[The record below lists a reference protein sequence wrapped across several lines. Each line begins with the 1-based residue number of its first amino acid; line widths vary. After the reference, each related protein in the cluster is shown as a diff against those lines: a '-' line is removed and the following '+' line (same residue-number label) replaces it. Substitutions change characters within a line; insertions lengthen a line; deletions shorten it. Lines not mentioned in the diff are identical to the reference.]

1 MVIKALPN
9 KQLKNITMKLKV
21 INLIVFILIIGIKF
35 SSAQV
40 LQNIEPNQVRNDK
53 PTELILSFSNYNFNK
68 NLKPLIYF
76 TTPYNK
82 NEDVRIISEE
92 YFSILNDSTIK
103 YIFNPVKLRVNDT
116 ILDIN
121 IQSTN
126 SKGFNEF
133 ITWRNALKISYKP
146 GTSNLKLIIENLPD
160 SSKTNPKNYPSN
172 LSVRVKYPN
181 KNSHFTHNST
191 KVIIKGTVRSF
202 IIPDSFTV
210 INDSLM
216 DVFFT
221 LNDKAEKCLYNIEVD
236 NDLAFKLMS
245 NSFINLNS
253 NDIRIFYYNI
263 NTETTNEYQIGD
275 SDLQYEFSF
284 TRKLNQPIKTPYQF
298 NLEAYLNNNLVNN
311 ITKQLVYIKVDT
323 IITGPNIADK
333 KLYYSIVYKVN
344 IDSNAKKGIYSFN
357 FYNDSVGNNW
367 FGNVFKVNPPK
378 IEVNES
384 LNYPGFSGTISVYCS
399 NRVPFKVSTNF
410 RFLKNNVPTNDIKID
425 TFYYYQNATQGFQ
438 SYIKYTSKTESDG
451 KYDIEITNQNIDTI
465 IIPQILTISEYFPK
479 LLSNYN
485 YFFNKGDTVN
495 NVSFE
500 RYQFVRRNN
509 DSILVQN
516 LKPFKNGVESKQV
529 QLTNVRSYSY
539 SSQTHVDFII
549 DKTAEPGWYD
559 ITFDTATV
567 SRNFIQKNAFYI
579 CDKEIKSFTPSVIAG
594 AGQMLFDFTLNFS
607 NTNFTKAKYVYLNL
621 NYNSFTNR
629 FAIINYNIVN
639 DTTVIFKMI
648 FNNEYVFET
657 RFLPIVI
664 YNDYDG
670 YMISRNKL
678 QIEVAPNIVNIEPNW
693 AEKERYSDIYF
704 YTKHTSLT
712 QINPDFISPIFYK
725 NNQPVNHIWVVSRSV
740 INDTTLKV
748 NIFPNSNAIGEY
760 EIGMMQNQNFVNYTN
775 RKKFSVSKTG
785 IINIKDNKDLS
796 IYPIPTSNIL
806 NIEWHDTKNKIL
818 SIEITDLEGRVL
830 YQTNNMEP
838 LNLATIL
845 STKGM
850 YFINLKTENLV
861 VTKKFIFN

>member
-1 MVIKALPN
+1 
-9 KQLKNITMKLKV
+9 MKLKV
-21 INLIVFILIIGIKF
+21 INLFVFLIIIGTKF

-40 LQNIEPNQVRNDK
+40 LQNIEPNLVRKDK
-53 PTELILSFSNYNFNK
+53 LTDLILSFSNYNLNK

-76 TTPYNK
+76 TTPYDENK
-82 NEDVRIISEE
+82 DRRIISEE
-92 YFSILNDSTIK
+92 YFTILNDSTIK
-103 YIFNPVKLRVNDT
+103 YIFNPIKLSVNDS

-121 IQSTN
+121 VQSTN

-133 ITWRNALKISYKP
+133 ITWRNALKISNKP
-146 GTSNLKLIIENLPD
+146 STSNLRLIIENLSD
-160 SSKTNPKNYPSN
+160 STKTNPKNYPSN
-172 LSVRVKYPN
+172 ISVRVKYPN

-210 INDSLM
+210 INDSMM

-221 LNDKAEKCLYNIEVD
+221 LNDKVEKCLYNIEVD

-263 NTETTNEYQIGD
+263 NSETTNEYQIGD

-357 FYNDSVGNNW
+357 FYNDSIGNNW
-367 FGNVFKVNPPK
+367 FGNIFKVNPPK
-378 IEVNES
+378 IEINES
-384 LNYPGFSGTISVYCS
+384 LNYPEFSGTISVYCG
-399 NRVPFKVSTNF
+399 NRVPFKVPTNF

-425 TFYYYQNATQGFQ
+425 TFYYYQNTTQGFQ
-438 SYIKYTSKTESDG
+438 AFIRYTSMPESNG
-451 KYDIEITNQNIDTI
+451 KYDIELTNENIDTI
-465 IIPQILTISEYFPK
+465 IVPQILTVSENFPK
-479 LLSNYN
+479 LLYNYN
-485 YFFNKGDTVN
+485 YIFNKGDTVN

-509 DSILVQN
+509 DNIFVQN
-516 LKPFKNGVESKQV
+516 LKPFKNGVESKLV
-529 QLTNVRSYSY
+529 QLTNVRSFSY

-579 CDKEIKSFTPSVIAG
+579 CDKEIKSFSPTKVPG
-594 AGQMLFDFTLNFS
+594 AGQMLFDFTVNFS
-607 NTNFTKAKYVYLNL
+607 NTNFTKAKYVYLNFET
-621 NYNSFTNR
+621 SS
-629 FAIINYNIVN
+629 IINYNIVN
-639 DTTVIFKMI
+639 DTTVIFKML
-648 FNNEYVFET
+648 FNNQYVFET
-657 RFLPIVI
+657 RFIPIII

-670 YMISRNKL
+670 YMISKTKL
-678 QIEVAPNIVNIEPNW
+678 QIEVAPSIVSIEPNW

-704 YTKHTSLT
+704 HTTLTSLT

-725 NNQPVNHIWVVSRSV
+725 NNQPVNHIWVVSRTV
-740 INDTTLKV
+740 INDSTLKV
-748 NIFPNSNAIGEY
+748 NVFPTTNANGEY
-760 EIGMMQNQNFVNYTN
+760 EIGMMQNQNFVKYTN
-775 RKKFSVSKTG
+775 RKKFSVTKTG
-785 IINIKDNKDLS
+785 IINLNDNNDLS

-806 NIEWHDTKNKIL
+806 NIEWHDAKNKIL

-861 VTKKFIFN
+861 VTKKVVFN